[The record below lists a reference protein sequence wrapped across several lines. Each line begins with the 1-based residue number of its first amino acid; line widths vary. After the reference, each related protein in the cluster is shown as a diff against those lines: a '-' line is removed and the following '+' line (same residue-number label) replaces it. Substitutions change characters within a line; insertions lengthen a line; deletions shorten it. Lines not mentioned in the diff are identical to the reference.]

1 MPRADVSDYLHNTS
15 TPTEAMTSLA
25 HARQENA
32 HLKQKLEALQLRAS
46 RTATAESRAAEA
58 NEPIL
63 QPNTER
69 KCIFPIKHKE
79 VWKMVRS
86 PNPRTAVQTL
96 GSGDVG
102 FSNAGALPLPFN
114 GRARAP
120 PGPAAACAPCVMCIM
135 RPAPATPRASR
146 LANRTRAISHR
157 PPAEIPPP
165 PAR

>member
-1 MPRADVSDYLHNTS
+1 
-15 TPTEAMTSLA
+15 MTSLA

-79 VWKMVRS
+79 VWKMVRR

-102 FSNAGALPLPFN
+102 FSNAGALRCHLTA
-114 GRARAP
+114 GRALRPRPRLPVP
-120 PGPAAACAPCVMCIM
+120 PV
-135 RPAPATPRASR
+135 
-146 LANRTRAISHR
+146 
-157 PPAEIPPP
+157 
-165 PAR
+165 

>member
-1 MPRADVSDYLHNTS
+1 
-15 TPTEAMTSLA
+15 MTSLA

-102 FSNAGALPLPFN
+102 FSNAGALRCHLTA
-114 GRARAP
+114 GRAPRPRPRLPVP
-120 PGPAAACAPCVMCIM
+120 PV
-135 RPAPATPRASR
+135 
-146 LANRTRAISHR
+146 
-157 PPAEIPPP
+157 
-165 PAR
+165 

>member
-1 MPRADVSDYLHNTS
+1 
-15 TPTEAMTSLA
+15 MTSLA

-79 VWKMVRS
+79 VWKMVRR
-86 PNPRTAVQTL
+86 PNPN
-96 GSGDVG
+96 SCPDVG
-102 FSNAGALPLPFN
+102 L
-114 GRARAP
+114 GRRWLQQCC
-120 PGPAAACAPCVMCIM
+120 GSAAAIERPGARSAAICACLCPLCAVHHAAHARRALR
-135 RPAPATPRASR
+135 RP
-146 LANRTRAISHR
+146 LANRTRHRSHR
-157 PPAEIPPP
+157 PPAANPT
-165 PAR
+165 AASTS

>member
-1 MPRADVSDYLHNTS
+1 
-15 TPTEAMTSLA
+15 MTSLA

-96 GSGDVG
+96 GLRRWLQQCWRS
-102 FSNAGALPLPFN
+102 ALPFN

>member
-1 MPRADVSDYLHNTS
+1 
-15 TPTEAMTSLA
+15 MTSLA

-79 VWKMVRS
+79 VWKMVRR

-96 GSGDVG
+96 GLRRRWS
-102 FSNAGALPLPFN
+102 SAMLAALRCHLTA
-114 GRARAP
+114 GRALRPRPRLPVP
-120 PGPAAACAPCVMCIM
+120 PV
-135 RPAPATPRASR
+135 
-146 LANRTRAISHR
+146 
-157 PPAEIPPP
+157 
-165 PAR
+165 